1 MESDHWY
8 ELRLDGS
15 DGTSRG
21 RAEGT
26 TEGIAI
32 AESGRLCSI
41 ASGQARR
48 FGTEQEAL
56 EYLLQ
61 STLPGHY
68 QFEVVECGRRAA
80 AA

>member
-1 MESDHWY
+1 MEADRWY
-8 ELRLDGS
+8 ELRVDGS

-32 AESGRLCSI
+32 ADSGRLCSI

-48 FGTEQEAL
+48 FRTEQEAS
-56 EYLLQ
+56 EYLLKT
-61 STLPGHY
+61 TLPGLYH
-68 QFEVVECGRRAA
+68 FEVVLCGRRAA
-80 AA
+80 A

>member
-1 MESDHWY
+1 MEADHWY
-8 ELRLDGS
+8 ELRVDGS

-26 TEGIAI
+26 REGIAI

-48 FGTEQEAL
+48 FATEREATD
-56 EYLLQ
+56 YLVTT
-61 STLPGHY
+61 TLPGHY
-68 QFEVVECGRRAA
+68 NFEVVQCGYRAA
-80 AA
+80 A